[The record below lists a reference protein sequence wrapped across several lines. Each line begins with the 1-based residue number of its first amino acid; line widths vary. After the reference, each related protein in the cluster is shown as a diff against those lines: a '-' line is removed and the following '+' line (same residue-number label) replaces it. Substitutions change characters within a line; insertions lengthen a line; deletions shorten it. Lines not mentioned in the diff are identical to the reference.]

1 MPPRPEELKKQKLLT
16 NRGLSPEQT
25 ELMGYKADS
34 VWLHNVGFVSH
45 SRFFKGMG
53 QIMLPGAESGKVAT
67 FCIENRVA
75 FAYDKGDRKQG
86 FIIHTPLEIAEDFL
100 GISRYGFRH
109 PTSDLTKQGCFMTTV
124 PLSEL
129 PKNQSDKLIIE
140 ANEGF
145 DSWCQAKVMEA
156 DSNWSIPSQRICISE
171 IQRKACLY
179 LDAKGILLAKEHQ
192 WVGRSNASAV
202 GIIECHFCG
211 SPLRKSVK
219 KCPHCQ
225 EWQPGM
231 KPAA

>member
-1 MPPRPEELKKQKLLT
+1 MPRPEELKKQKLLT
-16 NRGLSPEQT
+16 NRGLSPEQV

-53 QIMLPGAESGKVAT
+53 QIMLPGAESGKVST

-86 FIIHTPLEIAEDFL
+86 FIVHTPIEIAEDFL

-109 PTSDLTKQGCFMTTV
+109 PTSDLTRQGCFLTLL
-124 PLSEL
+124 PIDQL
-129 PKNQSDKLIIE
+129 PKPEKEKLIVE

-171 IQRKACLY
+171 IQRKAALY
-179 LDAKGILLAKEHQ
+179 LDAKGILLAKEHA

-202 GIIECHFCG
+202 GIAECAFCG
-211 SPLRKSVK
+211 SPIRKTVK

-231 KPAA
+231 KATA